1 VLKIFCLKIWQFVRT
16 KNFVLKIEK
25 NCVKKCLQKLSEN
38 LSEFIQLKFYLILY
52 MINNIGGFYLAKKNF
67 GRKLAT
73 SENFCLTNL
82 PKKFV

>member
-1 VLKIFCLKIWQFVRT
+1 MRT

-52 MINNIGGFYLAKKNF
+52 MYMINNIGGFYLAKKNF

-73 SENFCLTNL
+73 SEIFCLTNL